1 MLSIDP
7 VSEADRIAIIGM
19 AGRFPGAAT
28 VDEFWDMIVAGREGL
43 SRFDENE
50 LIEQGVASELVS
62 HPDYV
67 PAKGVLAEADRFDA
81 GFFGISPREADLLDP
96 QQRVF
101 LECAWEALESAG
113 HDPRAFPGRIGVF
126 GGASLDSY
134 LLFNLL
140 GNPDVV
146 NEFGMF
152 QTQLAND
159 KDFLA
164 TRVAYKMGLRGP
176 AITTQT
182 ACSTSL
188 VAVHLA
194 CQSLLSGECDMAI
207 AGGVSINVPLKSGYL
222 FEPGGIMSRD
232 GHCRPFDADAGGT
245 VAGNGVAL
253 VVLRRLEEA
262 RMDGDLVDAI
272 ILGSAINNDG
282 SGKVGFT
289 APSVEGQ
296 AEVIAEALALAD
308 APADSI
314 GYIEAHG
321 TGTPMGDP
329 IEVAALTKVFRDQT
343 DATGPCLLGSVKSNV
358 GHLDAAAGVTGLIK
372 ASLALKHGVVPPTL
386 HFSSPNPE
394 LRLETSPFVI
404 NNEAVAW
411 QGQGSP
417 RRAGVS
423 SFGIGGT
430 NAHVVLEQDRSPIVV
445 GEDDGWHLLALSART
460 AEALARM
467 ADRMA
472 DHIEAHP
479 EQSLS
484 DIAHTLA
491 TRRHAFERRLAIAC
505 TRDNVCDRLRQ
516 AASSGRNE
524 TARAHPKVAFVFPG
538 QGSQYIDMARGLYDD
553 DPVFRRELDVCL
565 NLFAQH
571 VDRDLREILFPAADR
586 ASEMALAIEQTEFT
600 QPLLFAVEY
609 ALARTLMSRGIVAS
623 AVAGHSIGEYVA
635 ACLAGVFTLEQA
647 IEVVAARGR
656 LMQQTPRGTML
667 AVFLPEQD
675 LAARLVPEVCIA
687 AINSP
692 RLCVVSGPTDAVAR
706 LEARLGAESI
716 GCRRLHTSHAFHS
729 SLVEGAVEPFIA
741 LVESMELSVPTIPLC
756 SNLTGTWA
764 TADQVTSAAYWG
776 SHLRQGVRFAD
787 NLSALLSEPGMILV
801 EVGPGESMTN
811 FARDNAAWTDSHVAT
826 ATLRSARDHRS
837 DRDVLLNAL
846 GTLWAAGAP
855 LEWPSESD
863 PAEGRLVRLPGYPFQ
878 RERHWV
884 EATHD
889 RTQPTQPEPAS
900 GRAPVEQWTYTPAWG
915 QVSPPIVDTVS
926 TGQRWLVLGAELS
939 FGGALCAAARA
950 AGIEVLEV
958 SAGEGFGQHDDHR
971 FAVDP
976 TSTGNYQELLRGL
989 ADAERWP
996 DRIVYLWSLDARG
1009 TGVGPTRSDPTDRA
1023 FFDLLAV
1030 GQALAQ
1036 DAERPP
1042 AEVVV
1047 VSRDIFAVTGEETIR
1062 PWNATL
1068 QGPVTVMPQEIPG
1081 VSTRLLDLDRV
1092 DLDSRGISDVV
1103 NSIAAPA
1110 TERVIARRGRR
1121 WWGRSFV
1128 HRELTGAAEMTR
1140 LRDGGVYLISGG
1152 LGGVGLAMAGYI
1164 ARSVRHPVIGLMG
1177 RRAIADDDAR
1187 LVGLRELGAVV
1198 EVLCADVTDVTRTR
1212 AALEDFESRHGAV
1225 DGVIH
1230 AAGLEASGLLA
1241 GMTADGARAVMAP
1254 KTIGTLVLDEVLRE
1268 HRLDFVLLCSSRT
1281 AVLGGPGQTDYC
1293 GANAFLDAFAS
1304 AKAAQGDG
1312 TVLSVAWDTWLDTG
1326 MADGR
1331 AELDVLQS
1339 QEGTPFGHPL
1349 AQRIVEQTPER
1360 EVFVTRISTA
1370 ESWIVD
1376 DHRMMGHGLVPGT
1389 TYMEMVRAAVASR
1402 AHGRTIEFADVLFHL
1417 PVIVPDGQ
1425 WRELFTELT
1434 LGEDVIG
1441 FRVRSLTPGPSQQW
1455 IDHVTGTVSLHDAT
1469 EHAPVSLEQALST
1482 SERWE
1487 DITTE
1492 SELRSRLRL
1501 DAAATGVIPFSVKG
1515 RWMSLTSI
1523 HIGEDSVVAKVDL
1536 PDEYAPDLDTYLL
1549 HPGLLDVIGG
1559 SSRVWSVEGYYLPF
1573 WYGRLRL
1580 HRGLTPHM
1588 FCHIR
1593 ITQSEAT
1600 TGETLSC
1607 DIDVYSDQGELLAQI
1622 ENYIMKRI
1630 HDPDTVRQQTELA
1643 AQAPDGGAAA
1653 PGALASLAVLT
1664 TGMSAAEGTEAW
1676 AGSSPPRH
1684 GPPS

>member
-571 VDRDLREILFPAADR
+571 VDRDLRDPVPRCGQGERDGAGDR
-586 ASEMALAIEQTEFT
+586 ADGVHPA
-600 QPLLFAVEY
+600 PPVRRRVR
-609 ALARTLMSRGIVAS
+609 ARAHPD
-623 AVAGHSIGEYVA
+623 VAGH
-635 ACLAGVFTLEQA
+635 
-647 IEVVAARGR
+647 R
-656 LMQQTPRGTML
+656 
-667 AVFLPEQD
+667 
-675 LAARLVPEVCIA
+675 
-687 AINSP
+687 
-692 RLCVVSGPTDAVAR
+692 RLCGGWAQHRRVCGCVPRRGLHPGAGYRGGRRSRTAHAADASWHDARRFPSGA
-706 LEARLGAESI
+706 
-716 GCRRLHTSHAFHS
+716 
-729 SLVEGAVEPFIA
+729 
-741 LVESMELSVPTIPLC
+741 
-756 SNLTGTWA
+756 
-764 TADQVTSAAYWG
+764 
-776 SHLRQGVRFAD
+776 
-787 NLSALLSEPGMILV
+787 
-801 EVGPGESMTN
+801 GP
-811 FARDNAAWTDSHVAT
+811 
-826 ATLRSARDHRS
+826 
-837 DRDVLLNAL
+837 
-846 GTLWAAGAP
+846 
-855 LEWPSESD
+855 
-863 PAEGRLVRLPGYPFQ
+863 
-878 RERHWV
+878 
-884 EATHD
+884 
-889 RTQPTQPEPAS
+889 
-900 GRAPVEQWTYTPAWG
+900 GRAPGARGVHRRDQLTAA
-915 QVSPPIVDTVS
+915 VR
-926 TGQRWLVLGAELS
+926 GQRTHRCRGAARSQAGCREHRMPEAAHLACLPLVAGGGRGRAVHRARGVHGTVRADDPVVFQSHRDVGHRRPGHQRRLLGISSTAGRSLRRQSVGAALGARHDPRRGGSGRVDDELRP
-939 FGGALCAAARA
+939 GQRRLDRLARGDRHAALCA
-950 AGIEVLEV
+950 
-958 SAGEGFGQHDDHR
+958 
-971 FAVDP
+971 
-976 TSTGNYQELLRGL
+976 
-989 ADAERWP
+989 
-996 DRIVYLWSLDARG
+996 
-1009 TGVGPTRSDPTDRA
+1009 
-1023 FFDLLAV
+1023 
-1030 GQALAQ
+1030 
-1036 DAERPP
+1036 
-1042 AEVVV
+1042 
-1047 VSRDIFAVTGEETIR
+1047 
-1062 PWNATL
+1062 
-1068 QGPVTVMPQEIPG
+1068 
-1081 VSTRLLDLDRV
+1081 
-1092 DLDSRGISDVV
+1092 
-1103 NSIAAPA
+1103 
-1110 TERVIARRGRR
+1110 
-1121 WWGRSFV
+1121 
-1128 HRELTGAAEMTR
+1128 
-1140 LRDGGVYLISGG
+1140 
-1152 LGGVGLAMAGYI
+1152 
-1164 ARSVRHPVIGLMG
+1164 
-1177 RRAIADDDAR
+1177 
-1187 LVGLRELGAVV
+1187 
-1198 EVLCADVTDVTRTR
+1198 
-1212 AALEDFESRHGAV
+1212 
-1225 DGVIH
+1225 
-1230 AAGLEASGLLA
+1230 
-1241 GMTADGARAVMAP
+1241 
-1254 KTIGTLVLDEVLRE
+1254 
-1268 HRLDFVLLCSSRT
+1268 
-1281 AVLGGPGQTDYC
+1281 
-1293 GANAFLDAFAS
+1293 
-1304 AKAAQGDG
+1304 
-1312 TVLSVAWDTWLDTG
+1312 
-1326 MADGR
+1326 
-1331 AELDVLQS
+1331 
-1339 QEGTPFGHPL
+1339 
-1349 AQRIVEQTPER
+1349 
-1360 EVFVTRISTA
+1360 
-1370 ESWIVD
+1370 
-1376 DHRMMGHGLVPGT
+1376 
-1389 TYMEMVRAAVASR
+1389 
-1402 AHGRTIEFADVLFHL
+1402 
-1417 PVIVPDGQ
+1417 
-1425 WRELFTELT
+1425 
-1434 LGEDVIG
+1434 
-1441 FRVRSLTPGPSQQW
+1441 
-1455 IDHVTGTVSLHDAT
+1455 
-1469 EHAPVSLEQALST
+1469 
-1482 SERWE
+1482 
-1487 DITTE
+1487 
-1492 SELRSRLRL
+1492 
-1501 DAAATGVIPFSVKG
+1501 
-1515 RWMSLTSI
+1515 
-1523 HIGEDSVVAKVDL
+1523 
-1536 PDEYAPDLDTYLL
+1536 
-1549 HPGLLDVIGG
+1549 
-1559 SSRVWSVEGYYLPF
+1559 
-1573 WYGRLRL
+1573 
-1580 HRGLTPHM
+1580 
-1588 FCHIR
+1588 
-1593 ITQSEAT
+1593 
-1600 TGETLSC
+1600 
-1607 DIDVYSDQGELLAQI
+1607 
-1622 ENYIMKRI
+1622 
-1630 HDPDTVRQQTELA
+1630 
-1643 AQAPDGGAAA
+1643 
-1653 PGALASLAVLT
+1653 
-1664 TGMSAAEGTEAW
+1664 
-1676 AGSSPPRH
+1676 
-1684 GPPS
+1684 